1 MRSLI
6 VGIIAIVLSAGVARA
21 QPADT
26 ILVNGKI
33 VIVDD
38 RFTIAEALAIR
49 GGRIVAVGSAADVER
64 LKGPQTRTLD
74 LNRRTVIPGLIDNHA
89 HWVRAAEHDEL
100 RFDGVTSRQEALRL
114 LAERV
119 RVTPAGHWIAVLG
132 GWSEEQ
138 FTDEPRG
145 FPRDELDRIA
155 PNHPVAIQAVYN
167 HTYLNSVGLA
177 AAKIDANT
185 PNPPGGTIEK
195 DASGNPTGLVRGAG
209 GVAFVAARIPL
220 ETQEAWLANTRKLVA
235 YLNSLGVTA
244 WLDAG
249 GRGMTA
255 KHYGPYRQLAERGEL
270 NIRVFWTTIRQ
281 PATPAQ
287 VDAVLAEIPQQ
298 KPFQGNDWFDQVGW
312 GESLYG
318 PVTTQLLR
326 AESNTKPEDMA
337 QMKRVAMA
345 LAEHGL
351 YVNSHVEMSAAIEA
365 FLDVYESINKEHP
378 IKGLRWS
385 FSHLDQVSEAQLE
398 RMKRLGMN
406 AQIHSRPLIQG
417 ALMHKVHGDKAWD
430 MPPFRRI
437 QDSGI
442 HWGLGSDAT
451 AVTTSNPFYT
461 LSLAVTGKMIGGR
474 QVNRQT
480 ISREAALIAHTRSNA
495 LIVFQEGNLGSLAP
509 GKYAD
514 LLVLDRDYLTV
525 PADEIKDIKP
535 LMTMVGGKVVH
546 DVMPK

>member
-1 MRSLI
+1 SSIMRAAAVALF
-6 VGIIAIVLSAGVARA
+6 VGLGTAAQA

-33 VIVDD
+33 VTVDD
-38 RFTIAEALAIR
+38 RFTIAQSLAIR
-49 GGRIVAVGSAADVER
+49 GNRIVAVGTAADTDG
-64 LKGPQTRTLD
+64 LKGPQTRIID

-100 RFDGVTSRQEALRL
+100 RFDGVTSRQRALQL

-119 RVTPAGHWIAVLG
+119 RSAKPGEWIAVLG

-138 FTDEPRG
+138 FTDDPRG
-145 FPRDELDRIA
+145 FPLEELDRIA
-155 PNHPVAIQAVYN
+155 PNNPVAIQAVYN
-167 HTYLNSVGLA
+167 HTYLNTVGLA
-177 AAKIDANT
+177 AAKIDAST

-220 ETQEAWLANTRKLVA
+220 DPPDVWLAHTRKLVA
-235 YLNSLGVTA
+235 YLNSLGLTA

-249 GRGMTA
+249 GRGMGA
-255 KHYGPYRQLAERGEL
+255 KHYEPYRYLAEHGEL
-270 NIRVFWTTIRQ
+270 NIRLYWTTIRQ

-298 KPFQGNDWFDQVGW
+298 KPFQGNDYFDQVGW
-312 GESLYG
+312 GESVYG

-351 YVNSHVEMSAAIEA
+351 YVNSHVEMSAAIDA

-385 FSHLDQVSEAQLE
+385 FSHLDQVNEAQLE

-417 ALMHKVHGDKAWD
+417 AL
-430 MPPFRRI
+430 
-437 QDSGI
+437 
-442 HWGLGSDAT
+442 
-451 AVTTSNPFYT
+451 
-461 LSLAVTGKMIGGR
+461 
-474 QVNRQT
+474 
-480 ISREAALIAHTRSNA
+480 
-495 LIVFQEGNLGSLAP
+495 
-509 GKYAD
+509 
-514 LLVLDRDYLTV
+514 
-525 PADEIKDIKP
+525 
-535 LMTMVGGKVVH
+535 
-546 DVMPK
+546 